1 MPILTTAH
9 IARPATASSPLSGFL
24 TAGAE
29 LLAQEDPQLHGAVCA
44 EHAGQEATLSLLAD
58 TGVVDPSVLACMASV
73 TRSVDH
79 LGELGTD
86 ARAGIER
93 LAARRAREVFHA
105 GYANVLPASPGLALA
120 GVLDALGVRGDAVL
134 DLRGELA
141 ASTMD
146 GRGQLRVAEIAE
158 LAERVRPAVL
168 VCGGRHAPA
177 GIDYPRLRAAA
188 DAVRA
193 VLVADVTS
201 TAGQLAVGAA
211 PNPVP
216 HAHVTIAGTH
226 RQLFGPHGAVVLT
239 AAHDELA
246 EAIAATL
253 TWSWPGAS
261 SLPAVAGKARA
272 LHLTGSEQFRD
283 TVRRMRAGA
292 TQLAGELAGLGHLV
306 RAGEFADHVVLV
318 GLPERFAAAEPALA
332 GLRVVNLT
340 AAAAPPGLTDNPALR
355 LGTATL
361 AARQFGSSE
370 VRQTAELL
378 DSVLGATRRDGTVD
392 EFVRLSAFDSVRRLL
407 SQFPLPCYVP
417 VTQWEDY
424 R

>member
-9 IARPATASSPLSGFL
+9 IARPATASSPLTGFL

-44 EHAGQEATLSLLAD
+44 EHAGQESTLSLLAD

-73 TRSVDH
+73 TRSVDQ
-79 LGELGTD
+79 LAGYTRIAIEEL
-86 ARAGIER
+86 AV
-93 LAARRAREVFHA
+93 RRARDVFGA
-105 GYANVLPASPGLALA
+105 GYANVLPASLGAALA
-120 GVLDALGVRGDAVL
+120 GVLDALRPPGGTVL
-134 DLRGELA
+134 DLRGESL
-141 ASTMD
+141 STVD
-146 GRGQLRVAEIAE
+146 KELVGLGQLRVAEIAD
-158 LAERVRPAVL
+158 LAERADPAVI

-177 GIDYPRLRAAA
+177 GIDHPRLRAIA
-188 DAVRA
+188 DAVGA
-193 VLVADVTS
+193 VLVADATGI
-201 TAGQLAVGAA
+201 AGQIAVGAVD
-211 PNPVP
+211 NPVP

-226 RQLFGPHGAVVLT
+226 DQLFGPHGAVVLT
-239 AAHDELA
+239 ASHDEVA
-246 EAIAATL
+246 AAIATTL
-253 TWSWPGAS
+253 TWSWPGATT
-261 SLPAVAGKARA
+261 LPAVAGKARA
-272 LHLTGSEQFRD
+272 LHLTSSEPFRD
-283 TVRRMRAGA
+283 TIRSVRRCA
-292 TQLAGELAGLGHLV
+292 TQLAEELAGMGHPVCHEELGN
-306 RAGEFADHVVLV
+306 HVVLV
-318 GLPERFAAAEPALA
+318 SLPDRITDAAQAVAAL
-332 GLRVVNLT
+332 RDVNLT
-340 AAAAPPGLTDNPALR
+340 AAAGPGPALR

-370 VRQTAELL
+370 VRQIAELL